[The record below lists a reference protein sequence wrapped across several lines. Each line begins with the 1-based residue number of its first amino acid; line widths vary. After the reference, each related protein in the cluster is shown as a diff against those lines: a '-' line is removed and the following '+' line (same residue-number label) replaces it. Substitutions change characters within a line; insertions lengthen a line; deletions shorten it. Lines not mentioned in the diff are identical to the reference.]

1 LTIPDVQNQGQY
13 YLVILRTQHL
23 LTNESS
29 TFSLQELWSLWLL
42 RAESLRLLLAPRL
55 AALELNRIKI
65 PPTARIPWDF
75 QALKILLIGMASGR
89 WYSAINEWY
98 AMATET
104 RVGLFHTKEDKDLW
118 RLRLRKLEDFV
129 VYGLI
134 EVKVSQCENRID
146 DRIMILRH
154 GN

>member
-1 LTIPDVQNQGQY
+1 M
-13 YLVILRTQHL
+13 ILRTQHL

-29 TFSLQELWSLWLL
+29 TFSLRELWSLWLL

-65 PPTARIPWDF
+65 PSTARIPWDF

-89 WYSAINEWY
+89 WYGAINEWY

-104 RVGLFHTKEDKDLW
+104 RIGLSHAKEDKDLW
-118 RLRLRKLEDFV
+118 RFRLRKLEDLV

-134 EVKVSQCENRID
+134 EAKVSPSKNPID
-146 DRIMILRH
+146 DRIMTLRH
-154 GN
+154 DI

>member
-1 LTIPDVQNQGQY
+1 M
-13 YLVILRTQHL
+13 
-23 LTNESS
+23 
-29 TFSLQELWSLWLL
+29 WLL

-89 WYSAINEWY
+89 WYGAISEWY

-104 RVGLFHTKEDKDLW
+104 RIGLSHAKEDKNLW
-118 RLRLRKLEDFV
+118 RLRLRKLEDLV

-134 EVKVSQCENRID
+134 EVKVSLYKNAID

-154 GN
+154 DI